1 MAAVEVGEP
10 AQAQVEAVVEAA
22 QAQERVQ
29 VDPAAEA
36 VARAEDLAVGAGEPA
51 QGQAEAVVEAV

>member
-1 MAAVEVGEP
+1 VAAVVGEP
-10 AQAQVEAVVEAA
+10 APAQVEAVVEAA
-22 QAQERVQ
+22 QAEERGQ

-36 VARAEDLAVGAGEPA
+36 EDLAVEAGEPA